1 MWNYLL
7 RRALTMVLTVWV
19 ISILVFIVIQLP
31 PGDFASNMVSRMTA
45 QTGAGA
51 DPAVIQQ
58 MRRMYGIDQPLPVQY
73 LRWIQNVLTRGRF
86 GYSMLYNRD
95 AIDIIRERLPMTLA
109 LSFSSFMLIW
119 MISLPAG
126 IYSAVKKY
134 TLGDYVVSFFGFV
147 GLATPNFLLA
157 LLFLFLA
164 YRYFGVAAFGLFSEQ
179 YIDAP
184 WSFAKLLDLVSRMVV
199 PVIVIGTAG
208 TAGLI
213 RTVRANLLDE
223 LEKPYV
229 DTARAKG
236 LKENKLL
243 WKYPV
248 RHSLNPFIS
257 TLGWAL
263 PGLISGEVIVSIVL
277 NLPTAGPILFHA
289 LANQDMYLAAGF
301 LLVLSALTV
310 VGTFISDIL
319 LAFIDPRIR
328 FH

>member
-7 RRALTMVLTVWV
+7 RRLLTMVLTVWI

-31 PGDFASNMVSRMTA
+31 PGDFASNMVSRMVS
-45 QTGAGA
+45 QTGADA

-58 MRRMYGIDQPLPVQY
+58 MRRMYGIDESVPVQY
-73 LRWIQNVLTRGRF
+73 LRWIQNVVTRGRF
-86 GYSMLYNRD
+86 GYSFLYNRD
-95 AIDIIRERLPMTLA
+95 AIDIIRARLPLTLA
-109 LSFSSFMLIW
+109 ISLSSFMLIW
-119 MISLPAG
+119 IISLPAG

-134 TLGDYVVSFFGFV
+134 TVGDYVVNFFGFI

-157 LLFLFLA
+157 LFFLFVA
-164 YRYFGVAAFGLFSEQ
+164 YRYFGVAAVGLFSEE
-179 YIDAP
+179 YMGAP
-184 WSFAKLLDLVSRMVV
+184 WSFAKLLDLLRHMII
-199 PVIVIGTAG
+199 PVLIIGTAG

-223 LEKPYV
+223 LNKPYV

-248 RHSLNPFIS
+248 RHALNPFIS

-263 PGLISGEVIVSIVL
+263 PALISGEVIVSIVL
-277 NLPTAGPILFHA
+277 NLPTSGPILFNA

-301 LLVLSALTV
+301 LLLLSALTV
-310 VGTFISDIL
+310 VGTFVSDIL
-319 LAFIDPRIR
+319 LAIIDPRIR
-328 FH
+328 FS